1 MARQQSVIT
10 IGNFDGVH
18 VGHAAILRCGRALAY
33 QHNLSFKV
41 LTFEPHPA
49 TVLRPGRVPLRLYD
63 EAQKVELLQTFGV
76 DEVVCLKPDRVLMD
90 RSPKSFVEQVV
101 ADHRPMAIVEG
112 PDFKFG
118 RGRAGDVQVLA
129 ELGKQLGF
137 QTQVVDRTH
146 VVLVDQLMTA
156 VSSTMIR
163 WLIKCG
169 RVADASRCLGRA
181 FELVGPVCRGEQR
194 GQGLGVPTANLISDV
209 LSGRVIPADGVY
221 AGHVRLVD
229 DGADHLAAIS
239 VGIKPTWNQR
249 IRTIE
254 AHLLD
259 FDGDLYDRV
268 IAVRFVRW
276 LRDQCAF
283 PCVKELQ
290 QQLTRD
296 IHYTRLLTDH
306 GLLEVSPVRDNLQA
320 TG

>member
-1 MARQQSVIT
+1 
-10 IGNFDGVH
+10 
-18 VGHAAILRCGRALAY
+18 
-33 QHNLSFKV
+33 
-41 LTFEPHPA
+41 
-49 TVLRPGRVPLRLYD
+49 
-63 EAQKVELLQTFGV
+63 
-76 DEVVCLKPDRVLMD
+76 
-90 RSPKSFVEQVV
+90 
-101 ADHRPMAIVEG
+101 
-112 PDFKFG
+112 
-118 RGRAGDVQVLA
+118 
-129 ELGKQLGF
+129 
-137 QTQVVDRTH
+137 
-146 VVLVDQLMTA
+146 
-156 VSSTMIR
+156 
-163 WLIKCG
+163 
-169 RVADASRCLGRA
+169 
-181 FELVGPVCRGEQR
+181 R
-194 GQGLGVPTANLISDV
+194 GQGLGVPTANLVSGV

-306 GLLEVSPVRDNLQA
+306 GLLEVGPVRDNLQA